1 MDPFTNSA
9 TAELIKM
16 GLPGIVIV
24 ALAWAYFRKD
34 SLVNELQDKRVQDA
48 KDITT
53 AMQAN
58 TAATHAQTES
68 LNNLRLLVQ
77 GALK

>member
-1 MDPFTNSA
+1 MEPFATSA

-24 ALAWAYFRKD
+24 ALAWAYYRKD
-34 SLVNELQDKRVQDA
+34 ALVNTLQDRRVQDA
-48 KDITT
+48 KDITM

-58 TAATHAQTES
+58 TAATQAQTES

>member
-1 MDPFTNSA
+1 MEVFTTSA
-9 TAELIKM
+9 TTELIKM

-34 SLVNELQDKRVQDA
+34 ALVNTLQEKRVQDA
-48 KDITT
+48 RDVTI

-58 TAATHAQTES
+58 TAATQAQTES

-77 GALK
+77 GVMK

>member
-1 MDPFTNSA
+1 MEPFTNSA

-16 GLPGIVIV
+16 GLPGIVII
-24 ALAWAYFRKD
+24 ALAWAYYRKD
-34 SLVNELQDKRVQDA
+34 ILVNSLQERRVQDA

-68 LNNLRLLVQ
+68 LNNLRLLIQ
-77 GALK
+77 GSMK

>member
-1 MDPFTNSA
+1 MEPFANSA
-9 TAELIKM
+9 TAELLKM

-24 ALAWAYFRKD
+24 ALALAYYRKD
-34 SLVNELQDKRVQDA
+34 ALVNTLQERRVQDA
-48 KDITT
+48 KDITI

-58 TAATHAQTES
+58 TAATQAQTES
-68 LNNLRLLVQ
+68 LNNLRALVQ